1 MSGNASQR
9 AAWRDWNLA
18 TTNCRVGLLASSM
31 ITSVALACS
40 ASVVHAQAAPN
51 ATGSSGA
58 VAPAPSGNSTTVQEF
73 VVTGSRIPQPN
84 LTSVSPVTAVSSQ
97 ELKLEGTTRVEDLIN
112 QLPQVVA
119 DQGGNLSNG
128 ATGTAN
134 LNLRGLGSKRNVVLI
149 DGTRL
154 GPGDPIVPVAD
165 INFIPQALVDRIDV
179 LTGGASAV
187 YGADAVAGVV
197 NFVMKKDFE
206 GLQLDVN
213 AGAYQHGNGDAKSQA
228 ANTAAGYTL
237 PASNVWDGQT
247 VDVSAIFGAN
257 SPDGKGNV
265 EGYVEYRHIAAI
277 PESQRDYS
285 NCSLVVTG
293 QNFSCGGSA
302 TGRQGTL
309 LTYDSGFNPS
319 PKGANALQF
328 GPGGSVVP
336 FTGAPDQL
344 YNFAPLNYYQ
354 RDDQRYSGGF
364 FAHYDLTPHLT
375 AYAKFM
381 FMDDFTQAQIAQS
394 GDFGF
399 TAPIPCNNP
408 LLSPAELTAICVNP
422 GYTTAANPTGVT
434 PTNPGGAIA
443 QNDLILRRN
452 IEGGPR
458 VSSLRHTD
466 YRAQIGLKGDI
477 TSNWHFDVYA
487 QYYASEFSETDT
499 GYFSNSKLV
508 NALNVIPGANG
519 QPVCASNPTGATG
532 GCQPYN
538 IFNFVPGGVTQQALN
553 YLEVPGLQNG
563 ETTEQVVDASIT
575 GDLTPYGGKSPWA
588 KDGIGVSFGT
598 EYRREYLNF
607 LPDEEFQTNDLAG
620 GSGVILPTHGAFDV
634 KELFAEARIP
644 LVQNMPFFEDL
655 TADLGYRFSHY
666 SELGAGNTN
675 TYKLTGEWRPIDDIL
690 IRGGYNRAVRAPNV
704 DELFAPQSV
713 VLDGNSDPCAG
724 ATPVFTAAQ
733 CARTGVSAA
742 QYGNVTPNPASQY
755 NGLTGG
761 NPNLKPEIAT
771 TYTIGAVITPTHFV
785 HGVSFSVDYFNIY
798 IQNVIQTLG
807 ETNIIDDCAVNDV
820 NCNLIHRGAG
830 TGSLWLQPTDF
841 VVDTTQNAGYLK
853 TTGLDFTFDYR
864 FNFRDIGLPDY
875 GGLDFNFLG
884 TYTSIYEFETLPGS
898 APISCLGKYGDTCA
912 GSPTLG
918 NPLPYWKSKTRLTWT
933 TPLHGLEASLD
944 WRNIGGVN
952 IDTGATGTAD
962 SHIPSYN
969 YFDLSVQYRVKDRY
983 TFRVGVNNIFDI
995 QPPLIGSGEIPATVG
1010 NGNTFPQVYDALG
1023 RYLFMGVTADF

>member
-1 MSGNASQR
+1 
-9 AAWRDWNLA
+9 
-18 TTNCRVGLLASSM
+18 M

-40 ASVVHAQAAPN
+40 ASIANAQAAQTATAQAPPN
-51 ATGSSGA
+51 TTGTSGA
-58 VAPAPSGNSTTVQEF
+58 VPVAPPAGGSTTVQEF

-84 LTSVSPVTAVSSQ
+84 LTSVSPVTAVSGQ
-97 ELKLEGTTRVEDLIN
+97 ELKLEGASRVEDLIN
-112 QLPQVVA
+112 RLPQVVA

-134 LNLRGLGSKRNVVLI
+134 LNLRGLGAKRNIVLI

-206 GLQLDVN
+206 GLQLDIN
-213 AGAYQHGNGDAKSQA
+213 AGGYQHHNGDAKSQA
-228 ANTAAGYTL
+228 ANIAAGYTL
-237 PASNVWDGQT
+237 PESNVWDGQT

-265 EGYVEYRHIAAI
+265 EGYVEYRHIA
-277 PESQRDYS
+277 PVQESQRDYS
-285 NCSLVVTG
+285 NCSLVITG

-309 LTYDSGFNPS
+309 LTYDANFNPN
-319 PKGANALQF
+319 PTGGLNAFQF
-328 GPGGSVVP
+328 GPGGTVVP
-336 FTGAPDQL
+336 FTSAPNQL
-344 YNFAPLNYYQ
+344 YNFAPLNYFQ

-364 FAHYDLTPHLT
+364 YAHYDLTPHLT

-381 FMDDFTQAQIAQS
+381 FMDDLTSAQIAQS
-394 GDFGF
+394 GDFGI

-408 LLSPAELTAICVNP
+408 LLSPAELNQICVVP
-422 GYTTAANPTGVT
+422 GYTTPANPTGVT
-434 PTNPGGAIA
+434 ADNPAGVVA

-458 VSSLRHTD
+458 VDTLRHTD
-466 YRAQIGLKGDI
+466 YRAQVGLRGDI
-477 TSNWHFDVYA
+477 SSNWHFDVYA
-487 QYYASEFSETDT
+487 QYYASVFSSVNT
-499 GYFSNSKLV
+499 GYFSNSKLI
-508 NALNVIPGANG
+508 NALDVIPGANG
-519 QPVCASNPTGATG
+519 QPVCASNPTGAVT

-538 IFNFVPGGVTQQALN
+538 IYNFVPGGVTQQALN
-553 YLEVPGLQNG
+553 YLQVPGIETG
-563 ETTEQVVDASIT
+563 TTTEQVVDASIT

-588 KDGIGVSFGT
+588 KDGIGVSFGA
-598 EYRREYLNF
+598 EYRREFLDF

-620 GSGVILPTHGAFDV
+620 GSGVVLPTHGGYDV
-634 KELFAEARIP
+634 KELFVEARIP
-644 LVQNMPFFEDL
+644 LVQNMPFIEDL

-666 SELGAGNTN
+666 SELGVGNTN
-675 TYKLTGEWRPIDDIL
+675 TYKLTGEWRPVEDIL

-713 VLDGNSDPCAG
+713 VLDGNSDPCSG
-724 ATPVFTAAQ
+724 ATPVLSQAQ
-733 CARTGVSAA
+733 CARTGVTAA
-742 QYGNVTPNPASQY
+742 QYGNISANPASQY

-761 NPNLKPEIAT
+761 NPNLKAEVAS

-785 HGVSFSVDYFNIY
+785 HGVSFSVDYFNIN
-798 IQNVIQTLG
+798 ITNVIQTFG
-807 ETNIIDDCAVNDV
+807 ETNILNDCAINDV
-820 NCNLIHRGAG
+820 NCDLIHRQPG
-830 TGSLWLQPTDF
+830 TGSLWLQPTGF
-841 VVDTTQNAGYLK
+841 VVDTTQNAGFLK

-864 FNFRDIGLPDY
+864 FNFRDFGLPDY

-884 TYTSIYEFETLPGS
+884 TYTSSYLFQTLAGS
-898 APISCLGKYGDTCA
+898 VPISCLGKYGDTCA

-918 NPLPYWKSKTRLTWT
+918 NPLPYWKSKARLTWT
-933 TPLHGLEASLD
+933 TPLHGLEASID
-944 WRNIGGVN
+944 WREIGGVN
-952 IDTGATGTAD
+952 LDTGEKGLAD
-962 SHIPSYN
+962 SHLPAYN
-969 YFDLSVQYRVKDRY
+969 YFDLSMQYRVKDRY
-983 TFRVGVNNIFDI
+983 TFRIGVNNIFDI
-995 QPPLIGSGEIPATVG
+995 QPPLIGSDQIPATVG

-1023 RYLFMGVTADF
+1023 RYIFMGVTADF

>member
-1 MSGNASQR
+1 MTTPRPSAR
-9 AAWRDWNLA
+9 TRLLA
-18 TTNCRVGLLASSM
+18 TSM
-31 ITSVALACS
+31 ITGVALTAS
-40 ASVVHAQAAPN
+40 AGMAFAQAAQN
-51 ATGSSGA
+51 TTGTSSA
-58 VAPAPSGNSTTVQEF
+58 VPAGPPGSSTTVQEF

-97 ELKLEGTTRVEDLIN
+97 ELKLEGTTRIEDLIN

-128 ATGTAN
+128 STGTAN
-134 LNLRGLGSKRNVVLI
+134 LNLRGLGSKRNIVLI

-213 AGAYQHGNGDAKSQA
+213 AGGYQHGNGDAKSQA

-237 PASNVWDGQT
+237 PANNVFDGQT

-265 EGYVEYRHIAAI
+265 EGYVEYRHIAAV

-285 NCSLVVTG
+285 NCSIAVSG
-293 QNFSCGGSA
+293 QDFSCGGSL
-302 TGRQGTL
+302 TGHQGTL
-309 LTYDSGFNPS
+309 LQYGPGFSSVAPF
-319 PKGANALQF
+319 PANAFQF

-336 FTGAPDQL
+336 YTGAPNQL
-344 YNFAPLNYYQ
+344 YNYAPLNYFQ

-364 FAHYDLTPHLT
+364 FAHYDVTPHLT

-381 FMDDFTQAQIAQS
+381 FMDDFTSAQIAQS
-394 GDFGF
+394 GDFGL

-408 LLSPAELTAICVNP
+408 LLSPAELNAICVAP

-434 PTNPGGAIA
+434 AANPAGATA
-443 QNDLILRRN
+443 DDDLLLRRN

-458 VSSLRHTD
+458 VSNLRHTD
-466 YRAQIGLKGDI
+466 YRAQVGLKGDLGA
-477 TSNWHFDVYA
+477 NWHFDVYA
-487 QYYASEFSETDT
+487 QYYAAVFQETDT
-499 GYFSNSKLV
+499 GYFSNTKLA

-519 QPVCASNPTGATG
+519 QPVCASNPTGAAG

-538 IFNFVPGGVTQQALN
+538 IFNYYPGGVTQQALD
-553 YLEVPGLQNG
+553 YLEVPGEESG

-575 GDLTPYGGKSPWA
+575 GDLSAYGGKSPFA
-588 KDGIGVSFGT
+588 KDGIGVSFGA

-620 GSGVILPTHGAFDV
+620 GSGVVLPTQGAFDV
-634 KELFAEARIP
+634 KELFAEMRIP
-644 LVQNMPFFEDL
+644 LAQDLPFIKDL

-666 SELGAGNTN
+666 SEMGVGNTS

-704 DELFAPQSV
+704 DELYSPQSV

-724 ATPVFTAAQ
+724 PTPTFTAAQ
-733 CARTGVSAA
+733 CARTGVTAA
-742 QYGNVTPNPASQY
+742 QYGGISTNPASQY

-761 NPNLKPEIAT
+761 NPNLKPEIAS
-771 TYTIGAVITPTHFV
+771 TYTIGAVITPTHLV
-785 HGVSFSVDYFNIY
+785 RGVSLSVDYFNIY
-798 IQNVIQTLG
+798 IKDVIQTLG
-807 ETNIIDDCAVNDV
+807 ETNILNECALDDVD
-820 NCNLIHRGAG
+820 CNLIHRGVG
-830 TGSLWLQPTDF
+830 TGSLWLQPTDY

-853 TTGLDFTFDYR
+853 TTGIDFTFDYR
-864 FNFRDIGLPDY
+864 FSFRDVGLPDY
-875 GGLDFNFLG
+875 GGLDLNFLG
-884 TYTSIYEFETLPGS
+884 TYTAIYEFETLEGS
-898 APISCLGKYGDTCA
+898 PPISCLGKYGDICA

-918 NPLPYWKSKTRLTWT
+918 QPLPYWKSKTRLTWT
-933 TPLHGLEASLD
+933 TPLHGFEVSVD

-969 YFDLSVQYRVKDRY
+969 YFDLSMQYRVKDRY

-995 QPPLIGSGEIPATVG
+995 DPPIIGSGELPATVG

-1023 RYLFMGVTADF
+1023 RYLFVGVTADF

>member
-1 MSGNASQR
+1 
-9 AAWRDWNLA
+9 
-18 TTNCRVGLLASSM
+18 M
-31 ITSVALACS
+31 ITSVALACT
-40 ASVVHAQAAPN
+40 ASIAHAQAAQN
-51 ATGSSGA
+51 TTGTSGA
-58 VAPAPSGNSTTVQEF
+58 VPPAAGSTTVQEF

-97 ELKLEGTTRVEDLIN
+97 ELKLEGTTRIEDLIN

-128 ATGTAN
+128 STGTAN

-206 GLQLDVN
+206 GLQLDIN
-213 AGAYQHGNGDAKSQA
+213 AGGYQHNNGNAKTQA
-228 ANTAAGYTL
+228 ANVAAGYTL
-237 PASNVWDGQT
+237 PSDNVFDGQT

-265 EGYVEYRHIAAI
+265 EGYVEYRHIA
-277 PESQRDYS
+277 PVQESQRDFS
-285 NCSLVVTG
+285 NCSIVVTG

-302 TGRQGTL
+302 TGQQGTL
-309 LTYDSGFNPS
+309 FTYNSAFNPT
-319 PKGANALQF
+319 PKGANQLQF

-336 FTGAPDQL
+336 FTGAPNQL
-344 YNFAPLNYYQ
+344 YNFAPLNYFQ

-364 FAHYDLTPHLT
+364 FAHYDVTPHLT

-381 FMDDFTQAQIAQS
+381 FMDDQTSAQIAQS

-434 PTNPGGAIA
+434 TTNPAGAIA
-443 QNDLILRRN
+443 ANDLILRRN

-458 VSSLRHTD
+458 VSDLRHTD
-466 YRAQIGLKGDI
+466 YRAQVGLKGDLGA
-477 TSNWHFDVYA
+477 NWHFDVYG
-487 QYYASEFSETDT
+487 QYYAAVFNESDT

-508 NALNVIPGANG
+508 QALDVVPGPG
-519 QPVCASNPTGATG
+519 GKPVCASNPTGAAG

-538 IFNFVPGGVTQQALN
+538 IFNFVPGGVTPQSLAF
-553 YLEVPGLQNG
+553 LEVPAEQSG

-575 GDLTPYGGKSPWA
+575 GDLSAYGGKSPFA
-588 KDGIGVSFGT
+588 KDGIGVSFGA
-598 EYRREYLNF
+598 EYRREFLNF

-620 GSGVILPTHGAFDV
+620 GSGVILPTQGSFDV
-634 KELFAEARIP
+634 KDLFAEVRIP
-644 LVQNMPFFEDL
+644 LAQDLPFIKDL
-655 TADLGYRFSHY
+655 TADAGYRFSHY
-666 SELGAGNTN
+666 SEAGNTN
-675 TYKLTGEWRPIDDIL
+675 TWKITGEWRPIDDIL

-704 DELFAPQSV
+704 DELFSPQSV

-724 ATPVFTAAQ
+724 ATPKFTAAE

-742 QYGNVTPNPASQY
+742 QFGNITPNPAAQY

-761 NPNLKPEIAT
+761 NPNLKPETAS
-771 TYTIGAVITPTHFV
+771 TYTIGAVITPSHLV
-785 HGVSFSVDYFNIY
+785 RGVSFSVDYFNID

-807 ETNIIDDCAVNDV
+807 ETNIINECALDNID
-820 NCNLIHRGAG
+820 CNLIHRGVG

-841 VVDTTQNAGYLK
+841 VVDTTQNAGFLK
-853 TTGLDFTFDYR
+853 TTGIDFTFDYR
-864 FNFRDIGLPDY
+864 FSFRDVGLPDY

-884 TYTSIYEFETLPGS
+884 TYTSSYEFQTLQGS
-898 APISCLGKYGDTCA
+898 TPISCLGKYGDTCA

-918 NPLPYWKSKTRLTWT
+918 QPLPYWKSKARLTWT
-933 TPLHGLEASLD
+933 TPLHGFQLSVD

-952 IDTGATGTAD
+952 IDSGVTGTAD

-969 YFDLSVQYRVKDRY
+969 YFDLSMQYRVKDRY
-983 TFRVGVNNIFDI
+983 TFRVGVNNIADV
-995 QPPLIGSGEIPATVG
+995 QPPIIGSGEIPATVG